1 MKNYV
6 LPAFI
11 LIAMGLSGCSKTRE
25 QFDFSKKAPDEFQ
38 ITTRA
43 PLEMPPDYTLRPP
56 RPGAQRPQEETAVEE
71 AKQAVFGVEST
82 QPQTQQ
88 AEPMTQGE
96 AILLQKSGVN
106 AIDPN
111 IRAKLDA
118 EAQKI
123 AEEETPTF
131 DRILGKV
138 SGKPADAPATVVDP
152 IKETERIIQNK
163 EQGKPVTDG
172 ETPTVKQ

>member
-1 MKNYV
+1 MKNYI
-6 LPAFI
+6 LPAMVVTA
-11 LIAMGLSGCSKTRE
+11 LSLSGCSKTKE
-25 QFDFSKKAPDEFQ
+25 QFDFSKKAPDEFK

-43 PLEMPPDYTLRPP
+43 PLEMPPNYQLRPP
-56 RPGAQRPQEETAVEE
+56 RPGAQRPQEDTAIEE

-82 QPQTQQ
+82 QPQQQ

-96 AILLQKSGVN
+96 AILLQKSGAN

-111 IRAKLDA
+111 IREKLDA
-118 EAQKI
+118 EADEI
-123 AEEETPTF
+123 AKEETPTL

-138 SGKPADAPATVVDP
+138 SGKQADAPATVVDP

>member
-1 MKNYV
+1 MKNYII
-6 LPAFI
+6 PA
-11 LIAMGLSGCSKTRE
+11 LVVAGLALSGCSKTKE
-25 QFDFSKKAPDEFQ
+25 QFDFSKKAPDEFK

-43 PLEMPPDYTLRPP
+43 PLEMPPDYRLRPP
-56 RPGAQRPQEETAVEE
+56 RPGAQRPQEDTAVEE
-71 AKQAVFGVEST
+71 AKQAVFGPEST
-82 QPQTQQ
+82 QPQQQ
-88 AEPMTQGE
+88 KAEPMTQGE

-118 EAQKI
+118 EAEEI
-123 AEEETPTF
+123 AKEETPTF

-138 SGKPADAPATVVDP
+138 SGKPTDAPATVVDP
-152 IKETERIIQNK
+152 IKESERIIQNK